1 MEIEDVGYEIQKH
14 IDKKYKNL
22 TEYCKHEDIGYKKFA
37 EKLKSLG
44 YDAVKFVEPKRG
56 IGVAVLNT
64 DKIINSTPKGISIG
78 KNEKSSC

>member
-37 EKLKSLG
+37 EKLKRIKAKTIPYVIYWKILSSGKL
-44 YDAVKFVEPKRG
+44 KF
-56 IGVAVLNT
+56 LLS
-64 DKIINSTPKGISIG
+64 IIIT
-78 KNEKSSC
+78 